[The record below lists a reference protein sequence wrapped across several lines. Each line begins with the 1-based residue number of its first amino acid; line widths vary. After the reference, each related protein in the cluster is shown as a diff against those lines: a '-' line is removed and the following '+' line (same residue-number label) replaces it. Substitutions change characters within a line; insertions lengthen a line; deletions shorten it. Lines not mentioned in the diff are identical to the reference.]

1 MKIPYNT
8 IFCFINQQCKQFN
21 IDESHA
27 IKHSLEVFRHSK
39 NNYEKELSHFPQL
52 KKQKRVIYTSA
63 LLHDMFDDKYVEP
76 KYMKYLDTFLTKKL
90 NYHSWETKAISEII
104 NTMSYSKVKMYGFPD
119 LKEFQLSYNIV
130 READLLCAY
139 DLDRAII
146 YSIIHNNKSFSQA
159 LNNTINLYYERM
171 DNHIKDNLF
180 KTDYGL
186 STAQILHNESNQR
199 IEELKQLNNF
209 LNNNII

>member
-1 MKIPYNT
+1 
-8 IFCFINQQCKQFN
+8 
-21 IDESHA
+21 
-27 IKHSLEVFRHSK
+27 
-39 NNYEKELSHFPQL
+39 
-52 KKQKRVIYTSA
+52 
-63 LLHDMFDDKYVEP
+63 
-76 KYMKYLDTFLTKKL
+76 
-90 NYHSWETKAISEII
+90 
-104 NTMSYSKVKMYGFPD
+104 MYGFPD

-146 YSIIHNNKSFSQA
+146 YSIIHNNQSFSQA
-159 LNNTINLYYERM
+159 LNNTIDLYYERM